1 MLNPSG
7 GCGGEADEELR
18 ICRGRLRDTIA
29 GMRPLVAITMGISP
43 GDAARPER
51 ATLNAAYIRAVER
64 AGAVP
69 ALLAPEMSEAGVKGL
84 MAHVAG
90 LVLTGGGD
98 IDPARHGETPHPKT
112 VGVSAARDE
121 MEETAIFWALER
133 DLPVLAICRGLQ
145 MLNVALGGSLHQ
157 HLPDVLGEEVKHAQ
171 TEHGAS
177 RDKATHG
184 VRIESGSCLAALLG
198 TEEAQVNSMHHQG
211 LARMGSGLAATAWA
225 GDGCIEGAEM
235 RGRRFVVGVQWHP
248 EEMFEASEQARR
260 LFAGFAAAAGG
271 SEQ

>member
-1 MLNPSG
+1 
-7 GCGGEADEELR
+7 
-18 ICRGRLRDTIA
+18 
-29 GMRPLVAITMGISP
+29 MGTSP
-43 GDAARPER
+43 GDAARPQR

-98 IDPARHGETPHPKT
+98 IDPARYGETPHHKT

-121 MEETAIFWALER
+121 VEETAILWALDR

-145 MLNVALGGSLHQ
+145 MLNVSLGGSLHQ
-157 HLPDVLGEEVKHAQ
+157 HLPDLPAVVSSGINHAQ
-171 TEHGAS
+171 TEHGSS
-177 RDKATHG
+177 RNEATHD
-184 VRIESGSCLAALLG
+184 VHIESGSCLAALLG
-198 TEEAQVNSMHHQG
+198 AEEARVNSMHHQG
-211 LARMGSGLAATAWA
+211 LARMGNGLAATAWA